1 MKKFFVALTVL
12 LAVTC
17 ANFVEAAPLT
27 EEQFGQI
34 FAAVAQNPA
43 AAPERTK
50 TLDLNVETLKAK
62 FDNIATLIL
71 KHQLGTDDVSQMEY
85 LFTINDYKIFPNEGG
100 ETFAKVFGSNVVL
113 VGVTA
118 GNGGNFKVLQ
128 CCYTAP
134 EDSDETLYVQLILT
148 AFIHSVAPDV
158 EVPALM
164 NELTAA
170 NSLGSTVKGDL
181 NFSLTEDGN
190 LNTLTVGAK

>member
-1 MKKFFVALTVL
+1 MKNFFVALTVL

-17 ANFVEAAPLT
+17 VNFVEAAPFT

-100 ETFAKVFGSNVVL
+100 ETFAKIFGSNVAL

-118 GNGGNFKVLQ
+118 SNGGNFKVLQ

-134 EDSDETLYVQLILT
+134 EDQDETLYVQLILT

-181 NFSLTEDGN
+181 NFSMTEERN
-190 LNTLTVGAK
+190 LNTLTVVAK

>member
-1 MKKFFVALTVL
+1 MKNFFVALTVL

-17 ANFVEAAPLT
+17 ANFAEAAPFT

-85 LFTINDYKIFPNEGG
+85 LFTINDYKIFPHEGG
-100 ETFAKVFGSNVVL
+100 ETFAKIFGSNVAL

-118 GNGGNFKVLQ
+118 SNGGNFKVLQ

-134 EDSDETLYVQLILT
+134 EDQDETLYVQLILT

-181 NFSLTEDGN
+181 NFSMTEDGN
-190 LNTLTVGAK
+190 LNTLTVVAK

>member
-1 MKKFFVALTVL
+1 MKNFFVALTVL

-17 ANFVEAAPLT
+17 ANFAEAAPFT

-34 FAAVAQNPA
+34 FAAVTQNPA

-100 ETFAKVFGSNVVL
+100 ETFAKIFGSNVAL

-118 GNGGNFKVLQ
+118 SNGGNFKVLQ

-134 EDSDETLYVQLILT
+134 EDQDETLYVQLILT
-148 AFIHSVAPDV
+148 AFIHTVAPDV

-181 NFSLTEDGN
+181 NFSMTEDGN
-190 LNTLTVGAK
+190 LNTLTVVAK

>member
-1 MKKFFVALTVL
+1 MKNFFVALTVL

-17 ANFVEAAPLT
+17 VNFVEAAPFT

-100 ETFAKVFGSNVVL
+100 ETFAKIFGSNVAL

-118 GNGGNFKVLQ
+118 SNGGNFKVLQ

-134 EDSDETLYVQLILT
+134 EDKDETLYVQLILT

-181 NFSLTEDGN
+181 NFSMTEEGN
-190 LNTLTVGAK
+190 LNTLTVVAK